1 MNRQSHRFLCTL
13 LGIFSLTVPVLAADF
28 SELTTAAAVL
38 REIPREIRL
47 DGTVEAV
54 QQATISAQTGGQVE
68 AVLFDVDD
76 YVEKGALVVRLRS
89 IEQQARLT
97 QARANL
103 KAAEARMHEA
113 QEEFNRVKGIFG
125 KKLTSE
131 SAMDKARAALNTAKA
146 GYEATAAAIEQAV
159 EQVEYTEVRAP
170 YSGIVTQRH
179 VQVGEIAQPGE
190 PLITGISLNKLR
202 VLVNVPQ
209 RLVSGIREFRKAR
222 LLLPDGNATDA
233 ASLTIF
239 PFADKS
245 SNTFRVRFDLPE
257 NLSGLF
263 PGMFVKVAFQ
273 TGLKQEL
280 LIPIEAVVYRGE
292 VTGVYVIDGEGGI
305 HLRHVR
311 LGHPTEQG
319 FIVLSGLI
327 PGEQVALDP
336 IAAGIQLKQRK
347 PE

>member
-1 MNRQSHRFLCTL
+1 MNRLSHRLLCTL
-13 LGIFSLTVPVLAADF
+13 LGILSLTVPVLAAEF

-54 QQATISAQTGGQVE
+54 QRATISAQTGGQVE

-89 IEQQARLT
+89 TEQQARLT
-97 QARANL
+97 QTRANL
-103 KAAEARMHEA
+103 KAAEARMREA
-113 QEEFNRVKGIFG
+113 QEEFNRVKGIFD

-131 SAMDKARAALNTAKA
+131 SAMDKARTALNTAKA
-146 GYEATAAAIEQAV
+146 EFEAVAATIEQAL
-159 EQVEYTEVRAP
+159 EQVGYTEVRAP
-170 YSGIVTQRH
+170 YSGIVTRRH
-179 VQVGEIAQPGE
+179 LEVGEIAQPGE

-202 VLVNVPQ
+202 VLVDVPQ
-209 RLVSGIREFRKAR
+209 RLISGIREFGKAR
-222 LLLPDGNATDA
+222 LLLPDGKEIDA
-233 ASLTIF
+233 ARLTIF

-245 SNTFRVRFDLPE
+245 SNTFQVRIDLPE

-280 LIPIEAVVYRGE
+280 LIPIEAVIYRGE
-292 VTGVYVIDGEGGI
+292 VTGVYVIDEKGDI
-305 HLRHVR
+305 HLRQVR
-311 LGHPTEQG
+311 LGHLTEQG

-327 PGEQVALDP
+327 PGERVALDP